1 MRTKLVLALIVVLF
15 TTFCFS
21 GCMSQK
27 KTGCVPEK
35 ARGNGTVKFKGF
47 L

>member
-1 MRTKLVLALIVVLF
+1 MRTKFLQVTCVLLISVF
-15 TTFCFS
+15 IFS
-21 GCMSQK
+21 GCTSQK

-35 ARGNGTVKFKGF
+35 ARGGNLKFKGF